1 MNVIIVK
8 NKEEGSKRAA
18 SWIADQI
25 RINPYIILGMATG
38 GTFIET
44 YRYLVAAYKEGSVSF
59 KHVKTF
65 NLDEYVGL
73 PASHP
78 NSYRYYMNEHLFR
91 HVDID
96 LSNTFV
102 PNGVAENLAEECRR
116 YDHLIEEAG
125 GIDVQLL
132 GVGQNGHIGFNEPG
146 ASFDARTHVVQ
157 LAESTRKA
165 NARFFKREEEV
176 PTHAITVGIRTIM
189 ESKRI
194 LLLAFGKE
202 KAAALRAG
210 LCGEVTENI
219 PVSILQKH
227 HDVTIIADEEAW
239 SEVKN
244 HED

>member
-8 NKEEGSKRAA
+8 NAEEGSKRAA
-18 SWIADQI
+18 EWIAEQI
-25 RINPYIILGMATG
+25 RMNPQIVLGMATG

-44 YRYLVAAYKEGSVSF
+44 YRNLVEAYKEGSVSF
-59 KHVKTF
+59 RHVTTF

-73 PASHP
+73 PPSHP
-78 NSYRYYMNEHLFR
+78 NSYRYYMDQHLFW

-96 LSNTFV
+96 LTNTFV
-102 PNGVAENLAEECRR
+102 PNGMAVDLEEECRR
-116 YDHLIEEAG
+116 YDWLIEQAG

-132 GVGQNGHIGFNEPG
+132 GVGRNGHIGFNEPG
-146 ASFDARTHVVQ
+146 TSFSARTHVVR

-194 LLLAFGKE
+194 LLVAFGKE

-210 LCGEVTENI
+210 FCGEVTENV

-239 SEVKN
+239 SEV
-244 HED
+244 E